1 MEHNIIITQLLKEAA
16 FSLNRVFLKHPPT
29 YIQILPHTARC
40 SVCKLTQ
47 TWAMCLWEQFARLV
61 TYGFR
66 AYYGKLQNRRLDAAC
81 SLRVRLSPFIHAC
94 VDGKSFT
101 LA

>member
-1 MEHNIIITQLLKEAA
+1 MLFTNTILFLQSAEVYATHAKYTPILTQ
-16 FSLNRVFLKHPPT
+16 
-29 YIQILPHTARC
+29 IQIHPHTTRR
-40 SVCKLTQ
+40 SVCNLTQ

-66 AYYGKLQNRRLDAAC
+66 AYYGKLENRRLDAAC
-81 SLRVRLSPFIHAC
+81 SLRVGLSPFTQAC
-94 VDGKSFT
+94 VDGKSFA